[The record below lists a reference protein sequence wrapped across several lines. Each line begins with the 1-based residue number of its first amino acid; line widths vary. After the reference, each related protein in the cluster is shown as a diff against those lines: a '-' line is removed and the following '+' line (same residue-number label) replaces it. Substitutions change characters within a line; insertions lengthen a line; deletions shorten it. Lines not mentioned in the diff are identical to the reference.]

1 MSLKSI
7 ALIGASGNFGGL
19 LVPELVK
26 TDLNITA
33 VIRESSKATF
43 PSSVQVTKSDFSLK
57 SLTEAFE
64 GKDAV
69 VSMLPIDA
77 AADQAVLIEAAIAAG
92 VKRFL
97 PSEYG
102 SDSANPA
109 VVAAVPFFE
118 GKKKSLDLLVSKE
131 NAISWTALVT
141 GPFFD
146 WTFFM
151 GLTGFNASSK
161 TVTLIDG
168 GKTRFTAST
177 SAQISRALISVL
189 EHADETA
196 NKMVFVESFTTTQ
209 LDTLA
214 AVEKVTGQKWN
225 VAETTAEDVRAA
237 GFQKIGEGNYKEG
250 GGLLIQA
257 LVLGKEG
264 LEDHAHVEGGLWND
278 RLGLKGESLEAVV
291 EAIFQNAPANS

>member
-7 ALIGASGNFGGL
+7 ALIGVRKYFFCFIFHVLGRCSLDPTNSSSKASGNFGGL

-102 SDSANPA
+102 SDSA
-109 VVAAVPFFE
+109 
-118 GKKKSLDLLVSKE
+118 
-131 NAISWTALVT
+131 
-141 GPFFD
+141 
-146 WTFFM
+146 
-151 GLTGFNASSK
+151 
-161 TVTLIDG
+161 
-168 GKTRFTAST
+168 
-177 SAQISRALISVL
+177 
-189 EHADETA
+189 
-196 NKMVFVESFTTTQ
+196 
-209 LDTLA
+209 
-214 AVEKVTGQKWN
+214 
-225 VAETTAEDVRAA
+225 VR
-237 GFQKIGEGNYKEG
+237 NC
-250 GGLLIQA
+250 
-257 LVLGKEG
+257 
-264 LEDHAHVEGGLWND
+264 
-278 RLGLKGESLEAVV
+278 SV
-291 EAIFQNAPANS
+291 EACSA